1 MWKRWKIVDNVRC
14 RLINLCVHV
23 IELSDMADDSI
34 NNIRIHVKTI
44 NKTTETKQL
53 GIHLYSIE
61 Y

>member
-14 RLINLCVHV
+14 RHINLCVHV